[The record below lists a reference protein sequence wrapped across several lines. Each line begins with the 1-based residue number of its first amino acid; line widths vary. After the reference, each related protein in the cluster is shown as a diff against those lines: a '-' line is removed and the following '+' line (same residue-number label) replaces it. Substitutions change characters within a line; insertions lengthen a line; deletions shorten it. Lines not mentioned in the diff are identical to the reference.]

1 MKKVLRAALSGVYLS
16 ALTFLVFMIIKGF
29 RGGQEITY
37 SAIDMAYSCIAVIII
52 GLGFGIPSLIY
63 ETELPTLLKVLIHM
77 GTGIIVMLIT
87 SVVIGWID
95 FSRGWLPCLLIALIQ
110 IALAFLLWFLSC
122 VKIRRDA
129 KEMNKKIAEKQ

>member
-52 GLGFGIPSLIY
+52 PY
-63 ETELPTLLKVLIHM
+63 NARTYCRKHV
-77 GTGIIVMLIT
+77 
-87 SVVIGWID
+87 
-95 FSRGWLPCLLIALIQ
+95 A
-110 IALAFLLWFLSC
+110 
-122 VKIRRDA
+122 
-129 KEMNKKIAEKQ
+129 

>member
-1 MKKVLRAALSGVYLS
+1 MHWKCN
-16 ALTFLVFMIIKGF
+16 
-29 RGGQEITY
+29 
-37 SAIDMAYSCIAVIII
+37 D
-52 GLGFGIPSLIY
+52 IY